1 MLFDDAINHF
11 GSKTA
16 VAEALDIHKS
26 ALSRWG
32 YYVPKNRAR
41 DLNEITKGQ
50 LKYDKKFYNK
60 LQKKLVGDTAYTL
73 VTNMTLSLLTKAI
86 QNGETFYFELG
97 PNVVSTLYMSYDEL
111 KLNFRTRPMYR
122 KAAN

>member
-32 YYVPKNRAR
+32 YYIPKNRAR
-41 DLNEITKGQ
+41 DLNEITRGK
-50 LKYDKKFYNK
+50 LKYDKKLYSKPQVKFF
-60 LQKKLVGDTAYTL
+60 GDNEYTI
-73 VTNMTLSLLTKAI
+73 VADMTLSLLTKAI
-86 QNGETFYFELG
+86 NDGETFYFEFG
-97 PNVVSTLYMSYDEL
+97 PNVISTLYMSYDEL